1 MGNWQVVLLAS
12 VTFSVIMGVIILIYT
27 FMSAKSMRKQQTRM
41 NELVTDIK
49 PGTRVMFG
57 GGFIG
62 TVVSRQDSFV
72 NIRIDKNT
80 VVEVALYSISNI
92 ITDK

>member
-1 MGNWQVVLLAS
+1 MWDWQTVLMS
-12 VTFSVIMGVIILIYT
+12 SITFSVIFGVIILIYT

-41 NELVTDIK
+41 TELVNDIK
-49 PGTRVMFG
+49 PGARVMFG

-62 TVVSRQDSFV
+62 TIVSRKDNFV

-80 VVEVALYSISNI
+80 VVEVAIYSISNI
-92 ITDK
+92 ITD